1 MIIKTINMN
10 FNILKLLL
18 GILLVMIFV
27 ACDEKKEQEENHQT
41 VKYATKAI
49 DFENT
54 GVDFLDEKL
63 VELSVI
69 CANAEDIDN
78 MQELLI
84 YQEKN
89 YGENLSKFEE
99 ANKDKIKKLSKEK
112 KQKYNAAQEVFHN
125 YFFELM
131 KIAQANDEKKRKK
144 EEKRVQDSLEQ
155 VKAGNAPIVEE
166 E

>member
-1 MIIKTINMN
+1 MKSMN
-10 FNILKLLL
+10 FNISKLLL
-18 GILLVMIFV
+18 AISLVMIFV
-27 ACDEKKEQEENHQT
+27 ACDGKKEQEENHQT
-41 VKYATKAI
+41 VKYATKSI

-69 CANAEDIDN
+69 CANAEGIDN

-112 KQKYNAAQEVFHN
+112 KQ
-125 YFFELM
+125 
-131 KIAQANDEKKRKK
+131 
-144 EEKRVQDSLEQ
+144 
-155 VKAGNAPIVEE
+155 
-166 E
+166 